1 MADPPVVVLEAKEGS
16 RYEESGECI
25 ATYNSY
31 HIVFLPKG
39 VQPGQNVRVKL
50 QEIREDRRGNMM
62 YTGSPADDE
71 YIERWKD
78 NSEGS
83 ASKVTIAVDWL
94 LQESEVGVVETRN
107 LGTKEEHYTT
117 RTEREPVIGQTLK
130 DSYVEEIKV
139 EVYHTKTEVVRD
151 GILVWEKIGEREELG
166 GSDVFP
172 ATEVTAEGGNWDK
185 FKTNI
190 THNPS
195 LTIKVRVSFNPNSN
209 SMTWEYKD
217 TTWGELPK
225 WVQDIALQKY
235 PVCSC
240 GRWRI
245 DPSEAEKHGGYPRC
259 KECLKE
265 AHCVKC
271 GETTE
276 SFTYG
281 YSKYF
286 PYHIGGGQV
295 ICEECWPSFEQEQLI
310 DKMLSQKHLDAIA
323 QEAKGLISANVE
335 PIESELAEM
344 VLKAGLD
351 SITFSWERSTRLE
364 KEKGYRWYY
373 FTPSGVF
380 ATKLEKSALEILQY
394 LASATDNPLVE
405 MVSWFSEGIKPSD
418 YEKNS
423 DYYLRTQVKGEK
435 GVSPKVTES
444 GLQKVIK
451 KLEAGE
457 PVLADLLRESEE
469 GRIKLEEWLTKI
481 SSEEDCHNFDEYSEK
496 KNEIMESVRTA
507 LNNFR
512 GYKTALKKINSF
524 EKWLLNQKEVEEVVE
539 MTPMEYAFREA
550 MRKAQK
556 K

>member
-1 MADPPVVVLEAKEGS
+1 MADQPVVVLEAKEGS

-62 YTGSPADDE
+62 FSGSPADDE

-78 NSEGS
+78 NGDGT

-151 GILVWEKIGEREELG
+151 GSLVWEKTGEREELG

-172 ATEVTAEGGNWDK
+172 VIDVTAEGGDWDK
-185 FKTNI
+185 FKLYVSNKS
-190 THNPS
+190 P
-195 LTIKVRVSFNPNSN
+195 LTIKVRISYGTDSKSSV
-209 SMTWEYKD
+209 YKD
-217 TTWGELPK
+217 AVWTEIPK

-265 AHCVKC
+265 AHCIKC
-271 GETTE
+271 GNTTE
-276 SFTYG
+276 SFTYR

-323 QEAKGLISANVE
+323 QEAKDLISANVE
-335 PIESELAEM
+335 PVDAELAEM
-344 VLKAGLD
+344 VLKVGLD
-351 SITFSWERSTRLE
+351 SIVSTWERSTHLE

-373 FTPSGVF
+373 FTPNGVF
-380 ATKLEKSALEILQY
+380 ATKLEKTAIQILQY
-394 LASATDNPLVE
+394 LASATDNALVD

-418 YEKNS
+418 YDKKS
-423 DYYLRTQVKGEK
+423 DYYLRTQVNGEK

-457 PVLADLLRESEE
+457 PVLADMIRESEE
-469 GRIKLEEWLTKI
+469 YRLKLEEWMAI
-481 SSEEDCHNFDEYSEK
+481 NSSEEDRHNFDEYSEK
-496 KNEIMESVRTA
+496 KNEVMESVRTA
-507 LNNFR
+507 LNDFK

-524 EKWLLNQKEVEEVVE
+524 EKWLTDQKAVEEVVD
-539 MTPMEYAFREA
+539 MTSMQYAFREA